1 MLWGF
6 LLRQSHKPAY
16 YFGGRLMITSEKKKL
31 SVSQMTKIAMLSV
44 LAFVLMQI
52 ELIVPI
58 FPAFLKIDISDL
70 PALIGAFA
78 MGPLAGVAIE
88 AVKNLL
94 HLLQTST
101 GGVGELANFV
111 VGIAIVVPA
120 AVIYKRHK
128 TKKSAII
135 GLTVGTLVMAMVG
148 GLANY
153 YVMLPFYSN
162 FMPLEAIIGMGAA
175 VNKSIV
181 SMETLVLYGIVPFN
195 LFKGVVLSFLTL
207 LLYKRISPILH
218 R

>member
-1 MLWGF
+1 
-6 LLRQSHKPAY
+6 
-16 YFGGRLMITSEKKKL
+16 MISAEKKKM

-44 LAFVLMQI
+44 LAFILMQI

-88 AVKNLL
+88 AVKNML
-94 HLLQTST
+94 HLFQTST

-120 AVIYKRHK
+120 AVIYKRNK
-128 TKKSAII
+128 SKKSAII
-135 GLTVGTLVMAMVG
+135 GLAVGTIVMAIIG
-148 GLANY
+148 ALANY
-153 YVMLPFYSN
+153 FVMIPFYTN
-162 FMPLEAIIGMGAA
+162 FMPIDAIIGMGSA
-175 VNKSIV
+175 VNESIV
-181 SMETLVLYGIVPFN
+181 SLETLVLYGITPFN
-195 LFKGVVLSFLTL
+195 IFKGIVLSLLTL

>member
-1 MLWGF
+1 
-6 LLRQSHKPAY
+6 
-16 YFGGRLMITSEKKKL
+16 MITSEKKKL

-135 GLTVGTLVMAMVG
+135 GLAVGTLVMAMVG

>member
-1 MLWGF
+1 
-6 LLRQSHKPAY
+6 
-16 YFGGRLMITSEKKKL
+16 MISAEKKKI

-44 LAFVLMQI
+44 LAFILMQI

-88 AVKNLL
+88 AVKNML
-94 HLLQTST
+94 HLFQTST

-111 VGIAIVVPA
+111 VGTAIVFPA
-120 AVIYKRHK
+120 AMIYKRNK
-128 TKKSAII
+128 SKKSAII
-135 GLTVGTLVMAMVG
+135 GLAVGTIVMAIVG

-153 YVMLPFYSN
+153 FVMIPFYTN
-162 FMPLEAIIGMGAA
+162 FMPIDAIIGMGSAI
-175 VNKSIV
+175 NESIV
-181 SMETLVLYGIVPFN
+181 SIETLVLYGITPFN
-195 LFKGVVLSFLTL
+195 LFKGIVLSLLTL

>member
-1 MLWGF
+1 
-6 LLRQSHKPAY
+6 
-16 YFGGRLMITSEKKKL
+16 MISAEKKKM

-44 LAFVLMQI
+44 LAFILMQI

-88 AVKNLL
+88 AVKNML
-94 HLLQTST
+94 HLFQTST

-111 VGIAIVVPA
+111 VGIGIVVPA
-120 AVIYKRHK
+120 AVIYKRNK
-128 TKKSAII
+128 SKKSAII
-135 GLTVGTLVMAMVG
+135 GLAVGTIVMAIIG
-148 GLANY
+148 ALANY
-153 YVMLPFYSN
+153 FVMIPFYTN
-162 FMPLEAIIGMGAA
+162 FMPIDAIIGMGSA
-175 VNKSIV
+175 VNESIV
-181 SMETLVLYGIVPFN
+181 SLETLVLYGITPFN
-195 LFKGVVLSFLTL
+195 IFKGIVLSLLTL

>member
-1 MLWGF
+1 
-6 LLRQSHKPAY
+6 
-16 YFGGRLMITSEKKKL
+16 MISAEKKKM

-44 LAFVLMQI
+44 LAFILMQI

-88 AVKNLL
+88 AVKNML
-94 HLLQTST
+94 HLFQTST

-111 VGIAIVVPA
+111 VGIGIVVPA
-120 AVIYKRHK
+120 AMIYKRNK
-128 TKKSAII
+128 SKKSAII
-135 GLTVGTLVMAMVG
+135 GLAVGTIVMAIIG
-148 GLANY
+148 ALANY
-153 YVMLPFYSN
+153 FVMIPFYTN
-162 FMPLEAIIGMGAA
+162 FMPIDAIIGMGSA
-175 VNKSIV
+175 VNESIV
-181 SMETLVLYGIVPFN
+181 SLETLVLYGITPFN
-195 LFKGVVLSFLTL
+195 IFKGIVLSLLTL